1 MHKTE
6 YEMGDIIKMGLQSVG
21 SEDVAWIHLLLV
33 SDRYRVILNTAMNI
47 QVK

>member
-1 MHKTE
+1 
-6 YEMGDIIKMGLQSVG
+6 MGLQLVRF
-21 SEDVAWIHLLLV
+21 EDAAWIHLLLV